1 MDSNNLPIIYIGGDH
16 ASYKIR
22 ETIEKHLFNS
32 GYTVFNVGC
41 HSTAPANYAT
51 YAIKVATK
59 VHDSNAKAFG
69 IVVCGSGIGVNI
81 AANKVKGIKSS
92 LVYSTNMAINA
103 RENQSNV
110 IALGARFL
118 NEQKILKIIDAFL
131 KNKTYNEEKSIDEQ
145 YMDIDFTKKVDFSGT
160 NNHNDSTD
168 KISQKTSELEDL
180 STDDIQNSKI
190 MN

>member
-69 IVVCGSGIGVNI
+69 IVICGSGIGVNI
-81 AANKVKGIKSS
+81 ATNKVKGIKSS

-103 RENQSNV
+103 RENRIPCVVGIKDVTSIIRTGENV
-110 IALGARFL
+110 LL
-118 NEQKILKIIDAFL
+118 NGDTGEVII
-131 KNKTYNEEKSIDEQ
+131 
-145 YMDIDFTKKVDFSGT
+145 
-160 NNHNDSTD
+160 
-168 KISQKTSELEDL
+168 
-180 STDDIQNSKI
+180 
-190 MN
+190 

>member
-1 MDSNNLPIIYIGGDH
+1 
-16 ASYKIR
+16 
-22 ETIEKHLFNS
+22 
-32 GYTVFNVGC
+32 
-41 HSTAPANYAT
+41 
-51 YAIKVATK
+51 
-59 VHDSNAKAFG
+59 
-69 IVVCGSGIGVNI
+69 
-81 AANKVKGIKSS
+81 
-92 LVYSTNMAINA
+92 MAINA

-131 KNKTYNEEKSIDEQ
+131 KNKTYNEEKSINEQ

-160 NNHNDSTD
+160 NNQNDSTD

>member
-1 MDSNNLPIIYIGGDH
+1 MNNSNLPNIYIGGDH

-22 ETIEKHLFNS
+22 ESLEKHLYNS
-32 GYTVFNVGC
+32 GYIVFNLGC

-51 YAIKVATK
+51 YSLKVATK
-59 VHDSNAKAFG
+59 VHENPNSLG
-69 IVVCGSGIGVNI
+69 IVICGSGIGVNI

-92 LVYSTNMAINA
+92 LVFTNNMAEKARINK
-103 RENQSNV
+103 SNI
-110 IALGARFL
+110 IALGSRFL
-118 NEQKILKIIDAFL
+118 NENQIIKFVDTFL
-131 KNKTYNEEKSIDEQ
+131 QNKTFNEVKSIDEQ

-168 KISQKTSELEDL
+168 KLTQKTAELEDL